1 MAALTAAYLSLP
13 TSDLD
18 KCGNWHAR
26 KLQADDGSD
35 GDVRGLEGSEEFGSW
50 LEDSESEGSEESESE
65 GSGALR
71 SPVAS
76 LRAWRSSVASDLL
89 PE

>member
-35 GDVRGLEGSEEFGSW
+35 GDVRGLEGSEEFGSK
-50 LEDSESEGSEESESE
+50 LEDSEEPESE
-65 GSGALR
+65 GSTA
-71 SPVAS
+71 
-76 LRAWRSSVASDLL
+76 ASDPLQ
-89 PE
+89 E